1 MTVYKTLAGYELPD
15 WLTIQIVTKDK
26 SKYVIVKSKIHMV
39 KEKKI
44 TMSWSTDFTDQDIL
58 NDKYV
63 FNFVCTSYGLAL
75 VTRLESID

>member
-1 MTVYKTLAGYELPD
+1 MAIYKTLAGYELPD
-15 WLTIQIVTKDK
+15 WLTIEIVTEDTAK
-26 SKYVIVKSKIHMV
+26 SVIIRSTIHMV

-63 FNFVCTSYGLAL
+63 LNFVCTSYGLAL
-75 VTRLESID
+75 VTRLESIE

>member
-1 MTVYKTLAGYELPD
+1 MTVYKTLAGYVLPD

-75 VTRLESID
+75 VTRLESIE

>member
-26 SKYVIVKSKIHMV
+26 SKYVIVKSKTHMV

-75 VTRLESID
+75 VTRLESIE

>member
-1 MTVYKTLAGYELPD
+1 MAIYKTLAGYELPD
-15 WLTIQIVTKDK
+15 WLTIEIVTIDE
-26 SKYVIVKSKIHMV
+26 SKFVIIRSKIHMV